1 MRADEAL
8 ALLDQLLPGRTFSN
22 LQETVFSQVWEG
34 KTYAEIADSCGYDH
48 SYIRDVGFRLWQS
61 LSESLHQK
69 VSKSNIRSVL
79 ERHARQLSAPAAV
92 MTSLPPSVSLPGR
105 DSRRSPHPADAIAW
119 ELPNGP
125 VPLNSPF
132 YVERPPLETQ
142 AQTELL
148 RPGSLIRLKAPRQ
161 MGKTSLLRRL
171 VAHGQANYMRCVTL
185 SLHRADR
192 QIFAD
197 LDLFLR
203 WFCANI
209 GHQLG
214 LEPDLERRWQRDIG
228 SKVSCTAYLEDY
240 LLPQVE
246 GPLAIA
252 LDEVNELFQYPRLSA
267 EFLPLLR
274 SWYEDA
280 REIEVWGRVRWIL
293 SHATE
298 VYVPLQLHQSPFNV
312 GLALRLPPFTL
323 AQVQDLACRHQL
335 PWATGHDGAQRLE
348 TLLQVVSYRPGL
360 VRLALY
366 ALAQGDLSLAQ
377 LIEEAPTQSGIYSD
391 HLRELLAALYP
402 HPELQVA
409 FRHVIESAAPVALEP
424 IAAYR
429 LESLGLVTLSKNLA
443 TPSCELYRQYFLA
456 FLPPSLSSAYG

>member
-1 MRADEAL
+1 MHADEAL
-8 ALLDQLLPGRTFSN
+8 AVLDQLLPGCTFSN

-34 KTYAEIADSCGYDH
+34 KTYAEIAESCGYDH

-61 LSESLHQK
+61 LSESLNQK
-69 VSKSNIRSVL
+69 VSKSNIRAVL
-79 ERHARQLSAPAAV
+79 ERYARHSAAAGQV
-92 MTSLPPSVSLPGR
+92 GAEERVGLPRAEDQSQ
-105 DSRRSPHPADAIAW
+105 DHPIL
-119 ELPNGP
+119 ELPSGP

-132 YVERPPLETQ
+132 YIERPPLEAQ
-142 AQTELL
+142 AQAELL
-148 RPGSLIRLKAPRQ
+148 KPGSLIRLKAPRQ

-171 VAHGQANYMRCVTL
+171 LAQAQAHSMGCVTL

-192 QIFAD
+192 QIFSD

-214 LEPDLERRWQRDIG
+214 LELELDQHWNTAIG

-246 GPLAIA
+246 GPLVIA
-252 LDEVNELFQYPRLSA
+252 LDELNELFQYPRLSS

-280 REIEVWGRVRWIL
+280 REIETWSRVRWVL
-293 SHATE
+293 SHSTE

-323 AQVQDLACRHQL
+323 AQVQDLACRHRL
-335 PWATGHDGAQRLE
+335 PWAAGREGEAK
-348 TLLQVVSYRPGL
+348 LLGLLRMVSCRPGL

-366 ALAQGDLSLAQ
+366 ALAQASLSPGGLTLEQ

-402 HPELQVA
+402 HPDLQGA
-409 FRHVIESAAPVALEP
+409 FRHVIEAVEPVALEP

-443 TPSCELYRQYFLA
+443 IPSCDLYRQYFLR
-456 FLPPSLSSAYG
+456 FLPTPLSSTYG

>member
-34 KTYAEIADSCGYDH
+34 KTYAEIAESCGYDH

-61 LSESLHQK
+61 LSESLNQK
-69 VSKSNIRSVL
+69 VSKSNIRAVL
-79 ERHARQLSAPAAV
+79 ERHARRQPAPLAAEVSAPAFGSA
-92 MTSLPPSVSLPGR
+92 SDQLDQPGWYG
-105 DSRRSPHPADAIAW
+105 W

-132 YVERPPLETQ
+132 YIERPPLEAQ
-142 AQTELL
+142 AQAELL
-148 RPGSLIRLKAPRQ
+148 RSGSLIRLKAPRQ

-171 VAHGQANYMRCVTL
+171 LAQAQARQMRCVTL
-185 SLHRADR
+185 SLHRADH
-192 QIFAD
+192 QIFTD
-197 LDLFLR
+197 LDRFLR

-209 GHQLG
+209 SHQLG
-214 LEPDLERRWQRDIG
+214 LNPDLDNHWQGAIG
-228 SKVSCTAYLEDY
+228 SKVSCTAYLEAY
-240 LLPQVE
+240 VLPQVTV
-246 GPLAIA
+246 PLVIA
-252 LDEVNELFQYPRLSA
+252 LDEVNELFQYPQVSA

-280 REIEVWGRVRWIL
+280 REIEVWSRVRWVL

-323 AQVQDLACRHQL
+323 AQVQDLACRHHL
-335 PWATGHDGAQRLE
+335 SWAQGEEGLE
-348 TLLQVVSYRPGL
+348 KLLEILQMVSYRPGL
-360 VRLALY
+360 VRRALF
-366 ALAQGDLSLAQ
+366 ALAWGDITLEQ
-377 LIEEAPTQSGIYSD
+377 LMDEAPTQSGIYGD

-402 HPELQVA
+402 HPDLQRA
-409 FRHVIESAAPVALEP
+409 FRYVIESAEPVPLEP

-429 LESLGLVTLSKNLA
+429 LESLGLVNLSKNLV
-443 TPSCELYRQYFLA
+443 TPSCELYRQYFSM
-456 FLPPSLSSAYG
+456 FLPAPSSSTYG

>member
-22 LQETVFSQVWEG
+22 LQETVFSQVWKG
-34 KTYAEIADSCGYDH
+34 KTYAEIAESCGYDH
-48 SYIRDVGFRLWQS
+48 SYIRDVGFRLWQALSAS
-61 LSESLHQK
+61 LNQK
-69 VSKSNIRSVL
+69 VSKSNIRAVL
-79 ERHARQLSAPAAV
+79 ERHARSQSSPASTLADLPKV
-92 MTSLPPSVSLPGR
+92 TTLPPE
-105 DSRRSPHPADAIAW
+105 W

-125 VPLNSPF
+125 VPLQSKF
-132 YVERPPLETQ
+132 YIERPPLETQ
-142 AQTELL
+142 AKIELL
-148 RPGSLIRLKAPRQ
+148 KPGSLIRLKAPRQ

-171 VAHGQANYMRCVTL
+171 VAHGQANNLRCVTL

-197 LDLFLR
+197 LDLFLC

-214 LEPDLERRWQRDIG
+214 LEPDLEHRWNSDIG

-240 LLPQVE
+240 VLPQVE
-246 GPLAIA
+246 GPLVIA

-274 SWYEDA
+274 SWYEDG
-280 REIEVWGRVRWIL
+280 REIEAWGRVRWIL

-298 VYVPLQLHQSPFNV
+298 VYVPLQLHRSPFNV

-335 PWATGHDGAQRLE
+335 PWAAGSDGAQQLWS
-348 TLLQVVSYRPGL
+348 LLQVVSCRPGL

-366 ALAQGDLSLAQ
+366 ALAQGDLSLEQ
-377 LIEEAPTQSGIYSD
+377 LIEEAPIQSGIYSD

-402 HPELQVA
+402 HADLQAA
-409 FRHVIESAAPVALEP
+409 FRWVIESPAPVALEP

-429 LESLGLVTLSKNLA
+429 LESLGLVNLSKNLA
-443 TPSCELYRQYFLA
+443 TPSCELYRQYFLR
-456 FLPPSLSSAYG
+456 FLPPPLSSAHG